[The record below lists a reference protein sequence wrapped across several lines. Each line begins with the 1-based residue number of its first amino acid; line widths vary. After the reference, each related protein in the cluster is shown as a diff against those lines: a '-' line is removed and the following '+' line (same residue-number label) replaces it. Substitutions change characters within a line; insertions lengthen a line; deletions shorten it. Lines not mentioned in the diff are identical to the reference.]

1 LNGYTLQG
9 QYIGAGVGSGGSQSL
24 LEVSWIKGMKRIGL
38 VADRRVHEADYSDGQ
53 WPGNTQFRWVDLS
66 VTPVI
71 DWDFNRFLFHF
82 TARNV
87 RSLNYRHQFTPRLD
101 KNGEETFKGKG
112 KYNLLAEL
120 QIAYF
125 LNKPSKN

>member
-1 LNGYTLQG
+1 MAW
-9 QYIGAGVGSGGSQSL
+9 QYPI
-24 LEVSWIKGMKRIGL
+24 
-38 VADRRVHEADYSDGQ
+38 
-53 WPGNTQFRWVDLS
+53 DLS

-71 DWDFNRFLFHF
+71 DWDVNRFLFHF

-120 QIAYF
+120 QVAYF